1 MECNHLNMAARPTPS
16 PDVRILQDEQT
27 LAKQAAAAVAVI
39 VSEAA
44 ARQGRC
50 AIALSGGSTPRAL
63 YRELAAS
70 HRTTIPWAKV
80 HVFWGDER
88 IVPLSH
94 PDNNSN
100 MAKTTL
106 LDLVPC
112 PEENIHRIP
121 TDLRTPEAGAMG
133 YAETL
138 RDYFG
143 AETPAFDLLLLG
155 IGADGHTASLFPHSS
170 ALDVTDHTV
179 IATVHP
185 ENASARV
192 TLTMPVLL
200 AARVTFVLAT
210 GAAKAPAIARALDPN
225 TKIVDCPAAALRH
238 SAGPITWWVDR
249 GAAGVSE

>member
-1 MECNHLNMAARPTPS
+1 MPARPTPL
-16 PDVRILQDEQT
+16 PHARIFQDEQT
-27 LAKQAAAAVAVI
+27 IARQAAAAVAAI
-39 VSEAA
+39 LSEAA

-50 AIALSGGSTPRAL
+50 AIALSGGSTPLAL

-70 HRTTIPWAKV
+70 HRSTIPWANV

-88 IVPLSH
+88 FVPLSH

-100 MAKTTL
+100 MAGTTL
-106 LDLVPC
+106 LDHVPC
-112 PEENIHRIP
+112 REENIHRIA
-121 TDLRTPEAGAMG
+121 TDSGTPQAAAAQ

-138 RDYFG
+138 RTHFG
-143 AETPAFDLLLLG
+143 ADTPAFDLLLLG
-155 IGADGHTASLFPHSS
+155 IGGDGHIASLFPHSS
-170 ALDVTDHTV
+170 ALDVTDRTV

-210 GAAKAPAIARALDPN
+210 GAAKAPAIARALDPDTN
-225 TKIVDCPAAALRH
+225 IANCPAAGLRH
-238 SAGPITWWVDR
+238 SAGRVTWWLDR
-249 GAAGVSE
+249 GAARELEGAC

>member
-1 MECNHLNMAARPTPS
+1 MPARPTPS
-16 PDVRILQDEQT
+16 RHVRISQDEQT
-27 LAKQAAAAVAVI
+27 IARQAAAAAAVI
-39 VSEAA
+39 LAEAA

-50 AIALSGGSTPRAL
+50 AIALSGGSTPLAL
-63 YRELAAS
+63 YRALAVS

-88 IVPLSH
+88 FVPAAHL
-94 PDNNSN
+94 DNNSR
-100 MAKTTL
+100 MAQTAL
-106 LDLVPC
+106 LDLVSC

-121 TDLRTPEAGAMG
+121 TDSGTPEAAAAR

-138 RDYFG
+138 RTYFG
-143 AETPAFDLLLLG
+143 ADMPAFDLLLLG
-155 IGADGHTASLFPHSS
+155 VGGDGHIASLFPHSS
-170 ALDVTDHTV
+170 ALDVTDRTV

-210 GAAKAPAIARALDPN
+210 GAAKAPAIARALDPDTN
-225 TKIVDCPAAALRH
+225 IANCPAAGLRH
-238 SAGPITWWVDR
+238 SAGRVTWWLDR
-249 GAAGVSE
+249 GAARELEGAC